1 MDRPTS
7 QSTRSTVY
15 GPRPVPQH
23 DEDGALASQRS
34 RQALAVVKDGITRR
48 GFAVVEAQVSWQRDL
63 EMLEDGWASWL
74 VWSQEA
80 QEFRNGEEP
89 IGASVS

>member
-1 MDRPTS
+1 MS
-7 QSTRSTVY
+7 
-15 GPRPVPQH
+15 QH
-23 DEDGALASQRS
+23 DEDDALASQRS
-34 RQALAVVKDGITRR
+34 QQALAVVKDGIARC
-48 GFAVVEAQVSWQRDL
+48 GFAVVEAQVSWPRDL

-74 VWSQEA
+74 VWSQET